1 MKNLQAIPSSLR
13 GGEKG
18 ANSIGAIEQV
28 KIFMRSL
35 SNGLTS
41 IQEHIRGDNA
51 EEAAK
56 ILKDIVGDVNSV
68 VETSNEMKHING
80 MNIGKLPKP
89 FRGEEDFSNQMINLK
104 DIPNSMLSEH
114 MKPEIFDRLAKFS
127 NEFATR

>member
-68 VETSNEMKHING
+68 AETSNEMKHING
-80 MNIGKLPKP
+80 MNKLPKP
-89 FRGEEDFSNQMINLK
+89 FSDEEDFSNQMINLK

>member
-68 VETSNEMKHING
+68 AETSNEMKHING
-80 MNIGKLPKP
+80 MNNLPKP
-89 FRGEEDFSNQMINLK
+89 FRVEEDFSNQMINLK